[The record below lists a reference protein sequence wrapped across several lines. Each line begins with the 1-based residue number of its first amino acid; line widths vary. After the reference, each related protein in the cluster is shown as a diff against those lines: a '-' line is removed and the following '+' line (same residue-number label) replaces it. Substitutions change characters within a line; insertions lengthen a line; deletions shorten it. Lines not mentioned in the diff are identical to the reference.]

1 MFGGFD
7 PSKIN
12 GEFIIEQQKDDQPN
26 YFHIYINKISFMD
39 TVLLVDST
47 ISVIIDINSGP
58 I

>member
-12 GEFIIEQQKDDQPN
+12 GEFIIQQQKDDQSN